1 MSLFL
6 IEINFLIVITKLYY
20 PLKGKYPSMTLTIL
34 LIEFISAISQ
44 FKKLEMRTYFI
55 IISRFTEHSL
65 IYQQSVICPI

>member
-34 LIEFISAISQ
+34 LIEFIRAISQ
-44 FKKLEMRTYFI
+44 FKKLEMRTT
-55 IISRFTEHSL
+55 S
-65 IYQQSVICPI
+65 